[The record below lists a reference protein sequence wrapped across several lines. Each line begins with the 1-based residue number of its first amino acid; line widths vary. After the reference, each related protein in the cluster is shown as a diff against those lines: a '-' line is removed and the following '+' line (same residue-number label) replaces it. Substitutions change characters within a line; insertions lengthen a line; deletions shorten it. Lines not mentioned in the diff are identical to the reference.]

1 MPIKKHGSTAN
12 RDSSWQ
18 KRRADAFGKV
28 SDGLID
34 VANAEKQKI
43 SDRLKATGLK
53 ERKSYKAK
61 LGDDLRPFEYT
72 VTKIDRLE
80 GDVWLKSERG
90 TVRKARVFDA
100 VFGQIV
106 RGRPKASKFKRQ

>member
-1 MPIKKHGSTAN
+1 MAIKKHAGRGR
-12 RDSSWQ
+12 RDIDWQ

-28 SDGLID
+28 SDGLVD
-34 VANAEKQKI
+34 VANAKKQKI

-53 ERKSYKAK
+53 EKKVYRAK

-72 VTKIDRLE
+72 VVKIDRLE

-90 TVRKARVFDA
+90 TTRKVRVYDEI
-100 VFGQIV
+100 FGPVI
-106 RGRPKASKFKRQ
+106 RGRKRAGR

>member
-1 MPIKKHGSTAN
+1 MTLKTHGQSAN
-12 RDSSWQ
+12 KDSSWQ

-28 SDGLID
+28 SDGLVD
-34 VANAEKQKI
+34 VANAKKQKI

-53 ERKSYKAK
+53 EKKVYRAK

-72 VTKIDRLE
+72 VIKIDRLE

-90 TVRKARVFDA
+90 TTRKARVFDEI
-100 VFGQIV
+100 FGPVI
-106 RGRPKASKFKRQ
+106 RGRKRAGR

>member
-1 MPIKKHGSTAN
+1 MSVKQHSRGGN
-12 RDSSWQ
+12 VDRSWQ

-28 SDGLID
+28 SDGLVD
-34 VANAEKQKI
+34 VANAKKQKI

-53 ERKSYKAK
+53 EKKVYKAK
-61 LGDDLRPFEYT
+61 LGDDMRAFEYA

-90 TVRKARVFDA
+90 KVRKARVFDA
-100 VFGQIV
+100 IFGPV
-106 RGRPKASKFKRQ
+106 ERPKHKGKK